1 MTSRLT
7 HILLAALT
15 ALALTSIVGCP
26 SGKPADKPADAAATD
41 NPDNDKPMDDKAMDE
56 KPFDEAAAKKEAK
69 AEAEKEITPENAAK
83 MADDLEKELEAD
95 DK

>member
-26 SGKPADKPADAAATD
+26 SGTPADKPVDAAAD
-41 NPDNDKPMDDKAMDE
+41 KPDNDKPMDDKAMDE

-69 AEAEKEITPENAAK
+69 ANAEKEITPENAAK